1 MKFIKEKNEDR
12 KDYLFQ
18 KDKKTVIGAKVIGFI
33 LLILISAV
41 IVSGIDFEY
50 NSF

>member
-12 KDYLFQ
+12 QDYLFQ
-18 KDKKTVIGAKVIGFI
+18 KDKKTVIIARVIGFV

-50 NSF
+50 SNL